1 MRDAADGGGVGEE
14 DAAGVSPFSGLKVGI
29 QGVMEHDDDD
39 DSSFFGRNEDDDE
52 FFFLFFFFFL
62 LYLFIFVLKYV

>member
-14 DAAGVSPFSGLKVGI
+14 DAAGVSPFSGLKVI

-52 FFFLFFFFFL
+52 FFFHLFF
-62 LYLFIFVLKYV
+62 I

>member
-1 MRDAADGGGVGEE
+1 MEASRCGFGNHVLVRGGGWGMRDAADGGGVGEE

-39 DSSFFGRNEDDDE
+39 DLSFFWEE
-52 FFFLFFFFFL
+52 
-62 LYLFIFVLKYV
+62 